1 MSAAAHIGS
10 DLDGQRQ
17 RLAFSPKETTAARVL
32 AEVTAVTEVVDLT
45 LEEPAI
51 EDIVRTLYGVGELRN
66 EKAPQSMRLRGLS
79 AVGDQATIE
88 LSSGMSSQAT
98 R

>member
-1 MSAAAHIGS
+1 MANGRGWPSAPRRP
-10 DLDGQRQ
+10 RQ
-17 RLAFSPKETTAARVL
+17 RGVL
-32 AEVTAVTEVVDLT
+32 AEVSAVTEVVDLT

-51 EDIVRTLYGVGELRN
+51 EDILRTLYGVGGSRN

-88 LSSGMSSQAT
+88 LSSGMSNQAT

>member
-17 RLAFSPKETTAARVL
+17 QLAFSPKETTAARVL

-51 EDIVRTLYGVGELRN
+51 EDIVRTLYGVG
-66 EKAPQSMRLRGLS
+66 
-79 AVGDQATIE
+79 
-88 LSSGMSSQAT
+88 
-98 R
+98 